1 MANLFCFFSRKKKES
16 KNNKKSFKSLFRRK
30 RKNKTILEKS
40 EPQSVINLKIIPP
53 NVLQLIFSHLDN
65 MGSKGLY
72 SCLFVDHYWH
82 SNVLPILWKN
92 PFTSKPLS
100 KINSVKLI
108 ETLLLCL
115 DPAAKQSLRASLKQ
129 QKLKLIITN
138 KSSSFD
144 YASLLIEIDYKEL
157 EKSIHFYLLESFNN
171 NNNNNNRF
179 ISPRS
184 TTVDPLLEHVHLL
197 SKNLF
202 MLFMKKSS
210 KIESLI
216 INKFGEFSDLPIIE
230 IQQQRKSN
238 ILSRITKLHLNY
250 YESSDIFDFLRLLPS
265 LCNDLIE
272 FNINII
278 DFENEALIHR
288 SIADVIISQ
297 RGLKKFSI
305 EGARNGGNTILSALG
320 DSQSKTLISIRFK
333 LINFKS
339 TGMKSLTKC
348 DQLKELLF
356 ENCQGLTPEI
366 TKILFNAK
374 LKNLKKLVIWNKYK
388 APPITSMIIKS
399 TKNSNLKDLTLDTI
413 IIGTVNT
420 ILENCSNI
428 TSLKIFDYQP
438 KHNVQMFRLLRD
450 LPLLENLTIYRE
462 TEVELGVIDFSEIT
476 HLKVIHDWVK
486 SKRTLKF
493 FGIGGKSE
501 FSKNELLELKVLQ
514 DEYEVFIIPSHRNQ
528 NEDVIVRLGSLSD
541 IKNFYYSRKQKEL
554 FKDLKAKEANSK
566 PTCFKQFFEI
576 NNGQEIFNDIGN
588 FGHLNEIT
596 SEKPNKL
603 REFSSEINSTTEFSS
618 TLPTLPTECLEKIF
632 KNLDNGLFSC
642 LLVCRSWC
650 RNIIPIL
657 WSKPFDK
664 LSKYSK
670 YKLIRTYITC
680 LSDEEKSCLNSQLL
694 KYGIKIPYT
703 THSLFN
709 YSIYLKELSYIELYQ
724 SVDSGIKHYR
734 KSFIGYNT
742 YKITSLLTKS
752 ICRMFLT
759 KNITDTSLNLQSFKI
774 DRHFIDIFPELDLF
788 SKVYPGLSQIT
799 KFTLNY
805 DPNSENLF
813 KFLQHFPNLCI
824 GLNFLDITL
833 PYFENDPTIIDL
845 LNSLIK
851 KQKSLRDFNL
861 SGARIGANIII
872 PVLLSS
878 HYNNLISIKFQ
889 NLDFQ
894 NVDLSKLTS
903 CRKLENFTI
912 YHCTGLNRSS
922 LPLPNNFNNRIILKS
937 LIIGCSPKY
946 PQIPTIIIES
956 PLGISCQELCL
967 DLITPEIVDAI
978 KRNCR
983 NVTKLKLR
991 DHFIS
996 INKNEPF
1003 TPEFLINNL
1012 FHSLLLE
1019 RLTIN
1024 ISPKNSD
1031 YEELNIHG
1039 RDLPSSCW
1047 YLKLQCGF
1055 SVRHLYDLLLSDE
1068 CMASISVL
1076 IVDYSKLHTAHLM
1089 VIRDLVKEK
1098 GTLKYFGIYGKKEF
1112 DKEELEVIKDLQY
1125 KYKVNVNFEDI
1136 V

>member
-1 MANLFCFFSRKKKES
+1 MANYCFLIRH
-16 KNNKKSFKSLFRRK
+16 
-30 RKNKTILEKS
+30 IL
-40 EPQSVINLKIIPP
+40 
-53 NVLQLIFSHLDN
+53 
-65 MGSKGLY
+65 
-72 SCLFVDHYWH
+72 
-82 SNVLPILWKN
+82 
-92 PFTSKPLS
+92 
-100 KINSVKLI
+100 
-108 ETLLLCL
+108 
-115 DPAAKQSLRASLKQ
+115 
-129 QKLKLIITN
+129 
-138 KSSSFD
+138 
-144 YASLLIEIDYKEL
+144 
-157 EKSIHFYLLESFNN
+157 
-171 NNNNNNRF
+171 
-179 ISPRS
+179 
-184 TTVDPLLEHVHLL
+184 
-197 SKNLF
+197 
-202 MLFMKKSS
+202 
-210 KIESLI
+210 
-216 INKFGEFSDLPIIE
+216 
-230 IQQQRKSN
+230 
-238 ILSRITKLHLNY
+238 
-250 YESSDIFDFLRLLPS
+250 
-265 LCNDLIE
+265 
-272 FNINII
+272 
-278 DFENEALIHR
+278 
-288 SIADVIISQ
+288 
-297 RGLKKFSI
+297 
-305 EGARNGGNTILSALG
+305 
-320 DSQSKTLISIRFK
+320 
-333 LINFKS
+333 
-339 TGMKSLTKC
+339 
-348 DQLKELLF
+348 
-356 ENCQGLTPEI
+356 
-366 TKILFNAK
+366 
-374 LKNLKKLVIWNKYK
+374 
-388 APPITSMIIKS
+388 
-399 TKNSNLKDLTLDTI
+399 
-413 IIGTVNT
+413 
-420 ILENCSNI
+420 
-428 TSLKIFDYQP
+428 
-438 KHNVQMFRLLRD
+438 
-450 LPLLENLTIYRE
+450 
-462 TEVELGVIDFSEIT
+462 
-476 HLKVIHDWVK
+476 
-486 SKRTLKF
+486 
-493 FGIGGKSE
+493 
-501 FSKNELLELKVLQ
+501 
-514 DEYEVFIIPSHRNQ
+514 
-528 NEDVIVRLGSLSD
+528 
-541 IKNFYYSRKQKEL
+541 EL

-566 PTCFKQFFEI
+566 TTCFKQFFEI
-576 NNGQEIFNDIGN
+576 NSGQEIFNDIGSY
-588 FGHLNEIT
+588 GHLNEIT
-596 SEKPNKL
+596 SEKPKKL
-603 REFSSEINSTTEFSS
+603 REFSSEINSTAEFSS

-632 KNLDNGLFSC
+632 KNLDNELFSC

-650 RNIIPIL
+650 RNIVPIL

-664 LSKYSK
+664 LSKNSK

-694 KYGIKIPYT
+694 KHGIKIPYT

-709 YSIYLKELSYIELYQ
+709 YSIYLKELSYMELYQ

-734 KSFIGYNT
+734 KSFIGHNT

-903 CRKLENFTI
+903 CKKLENLTI

-978 KRNCR
+978 KHNCR
-983 NVTKLKLR
+983 NVTKLRLR

-996 INKNEPF
+996 INKNESF

-1047 YLKLQCGF
+1047 YLKLHCGF

-1068 CMASISVL
+1068 CMASISAL
-1076 IVDYSKLHTAHLM
+1076 IVDYSKLHTGHLM

-1112 DKEELEVIKDLQY
+1112 GKEELEVIKDLQY

-1136 V
+1136 DF